1 PRRHE
6 HHDLSGRHVG
16 RPRRRLGRQRLGHHR
31 SPDRVA
37 CVAAARSANRSAT
50 HIEPH
55 GGHIM
60 SDISASAPGPT
71 FDPTAAAS
79 LSTNGSALAGQ
90 RPVPSAP
97 RAEVEQPPAT
107 TITVDWDG
115 VAVEIPAAIEDWDVE
130 ALEAFETGR
139 AIRAL
144 RLLLG
149 DEQHE
154 RILAAWAQ
162 RTGRRA
168 KLGDLVRLFD

>member
-1 PRRHE
+1 
-6 HHDLSGRHVG
+6 
-16 RPRRRLGRQRLGHHR
+16 
-31 SPDRVA
+31 
-37 CVAAARSANRSAT
+37 
-50 HIEPH
+50 
-55 GGHIM
+55 M
-60 SDISASAPGPT
+60 SDISAPAPGPT
-71 FDPTAAAS
+71 FDPPPAAAS
-79 LSTNGSALAGQ
+79 PSTNGSALAGQ

-115 VAVEIPAAIEDWDVE
+115 VAVAIPAAIEDWDVE

-168 KLGDLVRLFD
+168 KLGDLVRLFDGIARAYGFSDAGESAASPRS